1 MDLSLEIR
9 RVVTLPSDIEYL
21 RIEAT
26 SEGFSFMEKL
36 VNEWKSAANRFDKS
50 GEIFAGAFENERL
63 VAVCGLNIDPYMA
76 DSSVARLRHLYVLKS
91 VRRKG
96 VASSLVR
103 YLLDIAGM
111 SFTDVRLFTDTANAA
126 VFYETLGFSGSKSS
140 TASYTLR
147 VG

>member
-1 MDLSLEIR
+1 MDLSGEIR
-9 RVVTLPSDIEYL
+9 RILTLPPDIEDL

-26 SEGFSFMEKL
+26 SEGFRFMEKL
-36 VNEWKSAANRFDKS
+36 VNEWKSAANRFDEP
-50 GEIFAGAFENERL
+50 GEIFAGAFENKRL

-111 SFTDVRLFTDTANAA
+111 SFTNVRLFTDTTDAA
-126 VFYETLGFSGSKSS
+126 IFYETLGFSRSKSS
-140 TASYTLR
+140 TASHILR